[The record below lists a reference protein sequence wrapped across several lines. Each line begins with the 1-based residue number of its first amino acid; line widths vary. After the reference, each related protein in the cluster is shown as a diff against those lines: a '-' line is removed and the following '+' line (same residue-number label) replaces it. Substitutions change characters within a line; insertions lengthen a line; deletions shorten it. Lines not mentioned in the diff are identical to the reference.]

1 MFENIFAGFNIDTN
15 DPELTDSFAEI
26 PEGYYPAVVE
36 SIEQGFDKSG
46 GIRFSAKVRL
56 RECQFAGRVI
66 FENYNLGSQNPQA
79 VEIGKKQ
86 LAALARACGVNGT
99 LTSPQQV
106 VNIPVYAKIDPPKNN
121 SKYNSIGA
129 WLTVE
134 AGQRLAATRN
144 KASAPTP
151 GAGVAPA
158 FVPPAAPQPVAS
170 AFAAPAQPAIPAFV
184 APAQP
189 QPAAP
194 AFVAPQPAAQPAF
207 VPPAQPQP
215 VAQPVVQ
222 PVPMQAAPQPAS
234 FPAQPTTQPA
244 AAAPAHKMPWE

>member
-1 MFENIFAGFNIDTN
+1 MFENIFAGFNINTN
-15 DPELTDSFAEI
+15 DPELADSFAQI

-56 RECQFAGRVI
+56 RDCQFAGRVI

-121 SKYNSIGA
+121 NKYNSIGA

-134 AGQRLAATRN
+134 AGQQLAATRN
-144 KASAPTP
+144 KAPVTTS
-151 GAGVAPA
+151 GGGLSPA
-158 FVPPAAPQPVAS
+158 FVPPAAPQP
-170 AFAAPAQPAIPAFV
+170 AAPVFA

-215 VAQPVVQ
+215 AAQPAV
-222 PVPMQAAPQPAS
+222 
-234 FPAQPTTQPA
+234 
-244 AAAPAHKMPWE
+244 AAPAHKMPWEQ

>member
-1 MFENIFAGFNIDTN
+1 MFENIFAGFNINTN
-15 DPELTDSFAEI
+15 DPELVDSFAEI

-56 RECQFAGRVI
+56 RNCQFAGRII

-106 VNIPVYAKIDPPKNN
+106 VNIPVYAKIDPPKKD

-144 KASAPTP
+144 KAPVTTS
-151 GAGVAPA
+151 GAGAAPA
-158 FVPPAAPQPVAS
+158 FVPPAVPQPAAP
-170 AFAAPAQPAIPAFV
+170 AFAAPV
-184 APAQP
+184 

-194 AFVAPQPAAQPAF
+194 AFVAPRAAAQPAF

-215 VAQPVVQ
+215 VAQPVGQ
-222 PVPMQAAPQPAS
+222 PAPMQAAPQPVAQPAA
-234 FPAQPTTQPA
+234 FPAQPAAQPA
-244 AAAPAHKMPWE
+244 AAPVHKMPWEQ